1 MNSGWEHVQT
11 GGGDKLVK
19 EFDRGD
25 FKGAVAFLNA
35 ILPVAEAA
43 NHHPDVEIS
52 WKTVTITLTTHSE
65 GGVTEKDRALADQ
78 IDGLA

>member
-1 MNSGWEHVQT
+1 MNPGWEHVQT

-52 WKTVTITLTTHSE
+52 WKTVTITLSTHSE

-78 IDGLA
+78 IDELA

>member
-1 MNSGWEHVQT
+1 MNSGWEYVQT
-11 GGGDKLVK
+11 GGGEKLVK

-35 ILPVAEAA
+35 ILPVAESAG
-43 NHHPDVEIS
+43 HHPDVAIS

-65 GGVTEKDRALADQ
+65 GHVTDKDHALAEA
-78 IDGLA
+78 IDAVA

>member
-43 NHHPDVEIS
+43 NHHPDVAIS
-52 WKTVTITLTTHSE
+52 WKTVTITLSTHSE

>member
-1 MNSGWEHVQT
+1 MNAGWERVQT

-43 NHHPDVEIS
+43 GHHPDIRIS
-52 WKTVTITLTTHSE
+52 WKLVEVTLWTHTE
-65 GGVTEKDRALADQ
+65 GGVTDKDFALADE

>member
-35 ILPVAEAA
+35 ILPAAEAA
-43 NHHPDVEIS
+43 NHHPDVKIS
-52 WKTVTITLTTHSE
+52 WKTVTVTLTTHSE
-65 GGVTEKDRALADQ
+65 GGVTEKDHALADQ

>member
-52 WKTVTITLTTHSE
+52 WKTVTITLSTHSE

>member
-52 WKTVTITLTTHSE
+52 WKTVTITLTTHSD

>member
-52 WKTVTITLTTHSE
+52 WKTVTVTLTTHSE
-65 GGVTEKDRALADQ
+65 GGVTEKDRALADR

>member
-1 MNSGWEHVQT
+1 MNSGWEYVQT

-25 FKGAVAFLNA
+25 FRGAVAFLNA

-43 NHHPDVEIS
+43 GHHPDVEIS
-52 WKTVTITLTTHSE
+52 WKTVTITLSTHSE
-65 GGVTEKDRALADQ
+65 GGVTDKDRALADQ

>member
-1 MNSGWEHVQT
+1 MNQGWEHVQT
-11 GGGDKLVK
+11 GGGGKLVK

-52 WKTVTITLTTHSE
+52 WKTVTVTLTTHSE
-65 GGVTEKDRALADQ
+65 GGVTEKDRALASE
-78 IDGLA
+78 IDDLA

>member
-1 MNSGWEHVQT
+1 MNPGWEHVQT

-52 WKTVTITLTTHSE
+52 WKTVTITLSTHSE

>member
-1 MNSGWEHVQT
+1 MNSGWERVQT
-11 GGGDKLVK
+11 GDGDKMVK

-52 WKTVTITLTTHSE
+52 WKTVTVTLTTHSE
-65 GGVTEKDRALADQ
+65 GGVTDKDVALAEA

>member
-1 MNSGWEHVQT
+1 MNQGWERVQT

-35 ILPVAEAA
+35 ILPVAESAG
-43 NHHPDVEIS
+43 HHPDIRIS
-52 WKTVTITLTTHSE
+52 WKTVEVTLSTHSE
-65 GGVTEKDRALADQ
+65 GTVTDKDFALADA
-78 IDGLA
+78 IDALS

>member
-52 WKTVTITLTTHSE
+52 WKTVTITLSTHSE

-78 IDGLA
+78 IDELA

>member
-1 MNSGWEHVQT
+1 MNSGWERVQT

-43 NHHPDVEIS
+43 GHHPDVEIS
-52 WKTVTITLTTHSE
+52 WKTVTVTLSTHSE
-65 GGVTEKDRALADQ
+65 GTVTDKDFALAES
-78 IDGLA
+78 IDALS